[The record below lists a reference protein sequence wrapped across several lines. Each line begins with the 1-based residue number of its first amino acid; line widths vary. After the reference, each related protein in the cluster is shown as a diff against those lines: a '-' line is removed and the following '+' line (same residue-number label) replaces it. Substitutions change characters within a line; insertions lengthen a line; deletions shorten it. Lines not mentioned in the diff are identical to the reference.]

1 MKYSDRYNEKTLEI
15 YRDIEDKEIFNNIDV
30 DMRDVAIALEIR
42 KRDKIKAKR
51 NRDKSNTNINTK
63 EVAYKEKQLLLIE

>member
-1 MKYSDRYNEKTLEI
+1 
-15 YRDIEDKEIFNNIDV
+15 
-30 DMRDVAIALEIR
+30 MRDVAIILKVRERDEI
-42 KRDKIKAKR
+42 KTKE